1 MLEAEGTRTTT
12 RGRLMA
18 INLITAIAIVGM
30 MLMLYIVTSALRS
43 HGIGP
48 ALVGVGLFS
57 GPVAVITLLLE
68 VTQ

>member
-1 MLEAEGTRTTT
+1 MEAEGTRTTT

-18 INLITAIAIVGM
+18 INLMTAIAIVGL
-30 MLMLYIVTSALRS
+30 MLMLYVVTSALRS

-48 ALVGVGLFS
+48 ALVAVGLFS